1 MKRFTALL
9 CALLV
14 GISAVFAQTDNAP
27 DNSNPDDSNKSSI
40 AFNMNQPGDQYIK
53 IALMVSMPLN
63 FGGSFPLY
71 RDGQLSTG
79 GAGELGY
86 HRFIASWFAV
96 GIDVNFGYNPTIG
109 SNIFTYVPF
118 ILNMTFQPTFHNWEF
133 PITLGFGGAVESYL
147 NRTYFPGLV
156 LKPEAGVFYRATP
169 SWSFGIGGNLLYM
182 PQWYVKDP
190 ENNDYGVFGQIEISA
205 RYHF

>member
-14 GISAVFAQTDNAP
+14 SMSAVFAQTDNAP
-27 DNSNPDDSNKSSI
+27 DNSNPDDSDKSNI

-86 HRFIASWFAV
+86 HRFIASWFAFV
-96 GIDVNFGYNPTIG
+96 IDVNFGYNPTIG
-109 SNIFTYVPF
+109 SNIFTFVPF
-118 ILNMTFQPTFHNWEF
+118 ILNLSFHPTFHILE
-133 PITLGFGGAVESYL
+133 
-147 NRTYFPGLV
+147 
-156 LKPEAGVFYRATP
+156 
-169 SWSFGIGGNLLYM
+169 
-182 PQWYVKDP
+182 
-190 ENNDYGVFGQIEISA
+190 
-205 RYHF
+205 